1 MRTLQLGPKFGF
13 LLERCSLCVLKS
25 PMAPLSLSY
34 RLVHWFLLKITLFCR
49 SLPLHKIIH
58 WTQRTSICHFACYP
72 TVNILCNH
80 RQWLKQDFC
89 IETILLT
96 KLHTF
101 PHVTS
106 FPLPGCFCPSFP
118 FAPSVLFWS
127 RMQFR
132 ILCCRHSLP
141 LLSLLSSLAVL
152 HLYFVF
158 HDIVILEEDWPV
170 ILQNI
175 PLFGFFLWFLI
186 IRLRLCFSLSW
197 QECRGCEVLPVS
209 VYPVKGFIM
218 SVGHTLVLGW

>member
-1 MRTLQLGPKFGF
+1 
-13 LLERCSLCVLKS
+13 
-25 PMAPLSLSY
+25 MAPLSLSY
-34 RLVHWFLLKITLFCR
+34 RLAHGFPLKITLFWR
-49 SLPLHKIIH
+49 SLPLHKSIH
-58 WTQRTSICHFACYP
+58 WTQRTSICHFPSYP
-72 TVNILCNH
+72 IINILCNH
-80 RQWLKQDFC
+80 RQWLKQDFY

-101 PHVTS
+101 PMSPV
-106 FPLPGCFCPSFP
+106 FLLPGCFCSSFP
-118 FAPSVLFWS
+118 FVPSVLFWS

-132 ILCCRHSLP
+132 ILCRIHSLP
-141 LLSLLSSLAVL
+141 LLRLLSSSAVL
-152 HLYFVF
+152 YFYFVF

-209 VYPVKGFIM
+209 VYPVKGSIM

>member
-1 MRTLQLGPKFGF
+1 
-13 LLERCSLCVLKS
+13 
-25 PMAPLSLSY
+25 MAPLSLSY

-101 PHVTS
+101 PMSPV
-106 FPLPGCFCPSFP
+106 FLLPGCFCSSFP
-118 FAPSVLFWS
+118 FVPSVLFWS

-152 HLYFVF
+152 HFHFVF

>member
-13 LLERCSLCVLKS
+13 LPERCSLCVLKS

-101 PHVTS
+101 PMSPVFLCLVVFVLAFRLLLVS
-106 FPLPGCFCPSFP
+106 FSDPGCNSGSFVAVTHYP
-118 FAPSVLFWS
+118 CLVFSHHW
-127 RMQFR
+127 QFFIF
-132 ILCCRHSLP
+132 ILSFMT
-141 LLSLLSSLAVL
+141 LS
-152 HLYFVF
+152 F
-158 HDIVILEEDWPV
+158 
-170 ILQNI
+170 
-175 PLFGFFLWFLI
+175 
-186 IRLRLCFSLSW
+186 
-197 QECRGCEVLPVS
+197 
-209 VYPVKGFIM
+209 
-218 SVGHTLVLGW
+218 